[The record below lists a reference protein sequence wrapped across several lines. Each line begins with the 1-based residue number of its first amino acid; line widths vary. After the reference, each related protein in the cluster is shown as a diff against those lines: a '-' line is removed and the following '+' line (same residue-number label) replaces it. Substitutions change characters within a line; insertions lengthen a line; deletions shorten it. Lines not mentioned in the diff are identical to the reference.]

1 MGAVRKYRG
10 GENPPESMSLAEQ
23 SEWWPAKSLWHRAE
37 AARYRRI
44 SDRLSVITFIFVV
57 IALVALVVGRV
68 MA

>member
-1 MGAVRKYRG
+1 MRKYRG

-44 SDRLSVITFIFVV
+44 SKRLSMITFIFLAITA
-57 IALVALVVGRV
+57 IALIIGQV
-68 MA
+68 MS

>member
-1 MGAVRKYRG
+1 MRKYPG
-10 GENPPESMSLAEQ
+10 GENPPEGLSFDEQ
-23 SEWWPAKSLWHRAE
+23 SEWWLAKSLWHKSE

-57 IALVALVVGRV
+57 IALVALIVGRV

>member
-1 MGAVRKYRG
+1 MRKYRG